1 MLNTSD
7 DYIKSVDL
15 NDYKSNK
22 LPLVYFKQ
30 ICVKNDKSPSKDKE
44 NVLLEDLSNKCTVEV
59 QTVVKTYM
67 SFRYIDIDNDV
78 RKI

>member
-7 DYIKSVDL
+7 DYIKSIDL

-22 LPLVYFKQ
+22 LPLIFFKQ
-30 ICVKNDKSPSKDKE
+30 ICIKTDKSPSKDKE
-44 NVLLEDLSNKCTVEV
+44 NGLVEDVSNKCMVEG
-59 QTVVKTYM
+59 QAVVKTYM

-78 RKI
+78 KKI